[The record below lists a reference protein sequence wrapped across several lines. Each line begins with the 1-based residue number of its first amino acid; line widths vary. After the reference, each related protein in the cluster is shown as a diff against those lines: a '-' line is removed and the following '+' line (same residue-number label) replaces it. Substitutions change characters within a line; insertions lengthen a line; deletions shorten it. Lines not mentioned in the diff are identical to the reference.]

1 METTLNK
8 QAQTLDQEL
17 RKEATEAFNRLGFP
31 STKNEEWKYVNLQ
44 EVLPAQPDFSS
55 NPSGTHLNEAW
66 LAVSKIAGNDV
77 QFYIFENGTF
87 RNDLSSP
94 ILSGNIV
101 IAPLSTLKKLDQA
114 TGYYGKTA
122 MFGKEPFVALN
133 TAVDHDGMLI
143 HIKEGVTCDKP
154 IHLLFINSNTNNNKI
169 TSLRNLIVIDKN
181 ASATVIESYHSHNDE
196 CNGLTN
202 VVNEIIVGE
211 NAQLNF
217 YKAQLDNEKTS
228 QINFTQ
234 AVQSKNSTFDTVT
247 VTAGGHLVRNNLHI
261 KLNDTNCT
269 SHLFGLYLLDGNQ
282 VTDNHTLVDH
292 AKPNCFSNELY
303 KGIIG
308 GKASGIFNGKIL
320 VREDAQK
327 TNAYQSNKNILL
339 SDEATMNT
347 KPQLEIY
354 ADDVKCTHGATTG
367 QMDEEALFY
376 LRSRGI
382 GETNAKTLLNI
393 AFAGDV
399 LNNIKHEALRERLT
413 QLATQKLQK

>member
-1 METTLNK
+1 MESTINNRPSILTT
-8 QAQTLDQEL
+8 EL

-31 STKNEEWKYVNLQ
+31 STRNEEWKYVNLQ
-44 EVLPAQPDFSS
+44 EVLPAQPDFSRNATGAS
-55 NPSGTHLNEAW
+55 LTDGW
-66 LAVSKIAGNDV
+66 LQQIKIAGNEV
-77 QFYIFENGTF
+77 HLFIFENGIF
-87 RNDLSSP
+87 RDDLSSP
-94 ILSGNIV
+94 LLTGNV
-101 IAPLSTLKKLDQA
+101 AVAPLSTLNNSNLA
-114 TGYYGKTA
+114 ANYYGKTA
-122 MFGKEPFVALN
+122 LFGKEPFVALN
-133 TAVDHDGMLI
+133 TAVDHEGMMI
-143 HIKEGVTCDKP
+143 HLKESATCDKP
-154 IHLLFINSNTNNNKI
+154 IHLLFLNTNTNDEKI
-169 TSLRNLIVIDKN
+169 ISLRNLFVIEKN
-181 ASATVIESYHSHNDE
+181 ASATIIESYHSLNE
-196 CNGLTN
+196 NCNGLTN

-217 YKAQLDNEKTS
+217 YKAQLDNDKTS
-228 QINFTQ
+228 HINFTQ

-261 KLNDTNCT
+261 RLNDINCT

-292 AKPNCFSNELY
+292 AKPHCFSNELY

-308 GKASGIFNGKIL
+308 GKASGVFNGKIM

-399 LNNIKHEALRERLT
+399 LNNIKHDTLREELT
-413 QLATQKLQK
+413 RVATLKLQK